1 MIFLTIDHICRIN
14 KEWIERYGGRYV
26 AVDSNLRS
34 RASLEYIIE
43 AIQYPIFGYE
53 QFPSLFDK
61 AGALAWWI
69 IEGHIFWDGNKRTG
83 MQSLIELLELNWMTT
98 IFDSDS
104 TITIALSVADG
115 SMSLKELIEIIP
127 MYIMIQ

>member
-1 MIFLTIDHICRIN
+1 MDN
-14 KEWIERYGGRYV
+14 
-26 AVDSNLRS
+26 NLRN
-34 RASLEYIIE
+34 RTSLEYIIV

-53 QFPSLFDK
+53 LFPTLFDK

-83 MQSLIELLELNWMTT
+83 MQSLIELLELNGMTN

-104 TITIALSVADG
+104 TIAIALSVADG
-115 SMSLKELIEIIP
+115 SMSLQELIKIIP
-127 MYIMIQ
+127 MYIKIR